1 MFGEVNSAD
10 FNSML
15 SEYGYPL
22 LHPQKTADPNQ
33 LLVVLSKSKNL
44 RLLEGF
50 PVVLANALEKEP
62 DKLNL
67 SATENRLKDNSLR
80 RRFHELI
87 VLSMFIYRAF
97 GLSELASAASHN
109 CSLNNERNNQIRDSV
124 LNNLKLKFNKTNLDI
139 ERVKNT
145 FLRYYVHGKEEDKD
159 ANKLKL
165 RDEFRQEFFLSLFFA
180 PKQRDLLRKKL
191 RGESLNKTEREYFSR
206 IVKKKLMALVDPDLQ
221 RMALKVLQQ
230 T

>member
-1 MFGEVNSAD
+1 MVSELNDAD
-10 FNSML
+10 LNSML

-22 LHPQKTADPNQ
+22 LYPQKLADPNQ
-33 LLVVLSKSKNL
+33 LLVVLSKSKDL

-62 DKLNL
+62 GKIDLAAAE
-67 SATENRLKDNSLR
+67 SRLKNNSIR
-80 RRFHELI
+80 RRFNELLL
-87 VLSMFIYRAF
+87 LSMFIYKAF
-97 GLSELASAASHN
+97 GLSELASAASHA
-109 CSLNNERNNQIRDSV
+109 CDIDNERHNQIRESV
-124 LNNLKLKFNKTNLDI
+124 LNNLALKFNKTKIDV

-145 FLRYYVHGKEEDKD
+145 FLRYYVHGRKDAED
-159 ANKLKL
+159 ANKVKL

-180 PKQRDLLRKKL
+180 PKQRDLLRKRL

-206 IVKKKLMALVDPDLQ
+206 VVKKKLKALVDPDLQ